1 MQLKVRDSK
10 GLTKVIEVEPTASVT
25 VLRELVTKEFQAS
38 SPTQIRLINKGK
50 LLSDENTVQS
60 SGLEDNDLIM
70 VLVTKSKEEK
80 GA

>member
-1 MQLKVRDSK
+1 
-10 GLTKVIEVEPTASVT
+10 LTKVIEVEPTASVT

-50 LLSDENTVQS
+50 LLSDEKTVQS